1 MDGGGLTVWVDQ
13 LWLLR
18 REDVRTSPDAGGLGR
33 GLRLSTSDLGL
44 STSDLGFPTSDLR
57 LSTSDLGFQCGRAGV
72 CSVSSLTRAP
82 CVF

>member
-33 GLRLSTSDLGL
+33 GLRLSTSDLG
-44 STSDLGFPTSDLR
+44 FPTSDLR

-72 CSVSSLTRAP
+72 CSVSSLSRAP